1 MYKGVWVKKPKENE
15 KKKKKE
21 EERLRYGVEIA
32 HCSITTQRRKIWLG
46 TYKTPEEGA
55 LAYDLASIRIKGKAP
70 NRTIGDN
77 GEIQISMSQESEASN
92 LNFFTYQYQ
101 FIYFL

>member
-1 MYKGVWVKKPKENE
+1 MRRRIKKRKRDSGMEW
-15 KKKKKE
+15 
-21 EERLRYGVEIA
+21 RLPTIPSQ
-32 HCSITTQRRKIWLG
+32 HRRKIWLG

-70 NRTIGDN
+70 NQTIGDN